1 MSMKK
6 TSTAEQFWL
15 ALVATTVSIILTF
28 GTSAIIDKRQKE
40 KAKREMVMM
49 IIYDFDKTIEQV
61 QKTDDAFQQAN
72 QAQQQ
77 IALHPE
83 YFDSL
88 RYQMMPVITATSA
101 EFSKTTENIFSS
113 NIETFNTLGN
123 VSFVHEVSSFYN
135 SRRFYQ
141 EIVVDRFKNEIKE
154 STVFQSLGD
163 LFQISFPEYAFSS
176 RQFLKDLKETRN
188 RCMQM
193 MKISEEELKEFSD
206 QRLMSENRSEED
218 DINAQNMLEEL
229 FIEEEILNQA
239 REKLEQNDSAII
251 R

>member
-1 MSMKK
+1 MNGRIS
-6 TSTAEQFWL
+6 ANLNQFL
-15 ALVATTVSIILTF
+15 LSLVATTVSIVLTF
-28 GTSAIIDKRQKE
+28 GTSAIIDNRQKE
-40 KAKREMVMM
+40 KAKKEMVMM

-61 QKTDDAFQQAN
+61 QKADDAFQQAN

-88 RYQMMPVITATSA
+88 RIQIMPVITIVSA

-135 SRRFYQ
+135 SRRYYQ
-141 EIVVDRFKNEIKE
+141 EIVVDQFKNEIKE
-154 STVFQSLGD
+154 KTVFQSLGD
-163 LFQISFPEYAFSS
+163 LFQIKFPEYAFSS
-176 RQFLKDLKETRN
+176 RQFLKDLKNTRN

-218 DINAQNMLEEL
+218 DNNAQNMLEQL

-239 REKLEQNDSAII
+239 REQLEQNQ
-251 R
+251 